1 MKLLLPASVGS
12 SSFFLYEK
20 LKEAVVLLLQRVAQP
35 MALENSIQKPVK
47 QDFCLDANLL
57 PVPSVRIGFGDADA
71 LKKIE
76 INFGCNRN

>member
-1 MKLLLPASVGS
+1 M
-12 SSFFLYEK
+12 YEK

-57 PVPSVRIGFGDADA
+57 PVSVLVLVMLMLWKKLRSTLDAT
-71 LKKIE
+71 E
-76 INFGCNRN
+76 INLGKIKEQ